1 MDGRARQVARSV
13 DKLYKQ
19 RCKRCKRPVHSQG
32 FPSGDQERCG
42 SGRWVRLADAVAYRH
57 DVRWYARPLSCKC
70 RSPLEALSVA
80 AIRVRGLALET
91 RALASRA
98 LPARC
103 YVDTA
108 SRDLPKAAFAA
119 CRSRSVTAV
128 CSPAQLSVL
137 LGSTHVHDP
146 DSRGRIRRL
155 VPPCQPGAR
164 EGASLLTSPWRR
176 GHANANGPTAMLFSQ
191 GVAQNDRRMTEDV
204 IKITVWPKM
213 TDSRTRRLC
222 DYRAQ

>member
-1 MDGRARQVARSV
+1 MGVRVKPAAALTNFTGESVNVVNAAAIARASP
-13 DKLYKQ
+13 
-19 RCKRCKRPVHSQG
+19 PVT
-32 FPSGDQERCG
+32 G
-42 SGRWVRLADAVAYRH
+42 SGAAPGGGCVWPTLWRIGTTQALSALLDH
-57 DVRWYARPLSCKC
+57 LDVCWYAHPLSCKC

-108 SRDLPKAAFAA
+108 SRDLPKAAFTA

-146 DSRGRIRRL
+146 DLRGRIRRL
-155 VPPCQPGAR
+155 IPPCQPGAR

-176 GHANANGPTAMLFSQ
+176 GHANANGPTAMLFF
-191 GVAQNDRRMTEDV
+191 ARRG
-204 IKITVWPKM
+204 PK
-213 TDSRTRRLC
+213 
-222 DYRAQ
+222 